1 MLGATSSTLLYCFV
15 MIVCVMLA
23 HAVTSSKKIGGKIW
37 LFLIITILS
46 LLAGFRSENV
56 GLDTITY
63 NWHFQMILDGNAKEL
78 AVMVRESSYV
88 YISEFLLKI
97 FKTPQALFII
107 YAFITNG
114 LIIARFY
121 TLRDKASLP
130 VMVFAYIST
139 QYFFTFN
146 IMRQFVTVAIVFYA
160 TKFLFNKEYFRYV
173 LCCIVSM
180 SFHITGILG
189 LVILVLYYFIYNY
202 ETGQKRKNVW
212 LVVACIPIAIAG
224 GIFLLSKYKDYF
236 TGAVHFDFSPILALK
251 MLILAI
257 YVYREQ
263 RYRKWADVSLRAK
276 MDKENLVVENTM
288 PYVYIVGLIA
298 TMLGSFINY
307 ADRVGI
313 YFMMFEA
320 VFIGYV
326 CKNSSCSSYK
336 VAYLTILLYVF
347 LSTVFSLGGRL
358 QYAVFWS

>member
-1 MLGATSSTLLYCFV
+1 MLSASESTILYIFVGIMCVLLAGAICSCRKNIAKSLV
-15 MIVCVMLA
+15 
-23 HAVTSSKKIGGKIW
+23 
-37 LFLIITILS
+37 FLIVLILS
-46 LLAGFRSENV
+46 LLAGFRAENV
-56 GLDTITY
+56 GMDTVTY
-63 NWHFQMILDGNAKEL
+63 NKLFNLILDGKMNEAL
-78 AVMVRESSYV
+78 WSMREGTFL
-88 YISEFLLKI
+88 YISEALLKI

-107 YAFITNG
+107 YALITNG

-236 TGAVHFDFSPILALK
+236 TGAVPFDFSPILALK

-288 PYVYIVGLIA
+288 PYVYIVGLVA
-298 TMLGSFINY
+298 TMLG
-307 ADRVGI
+307 
-313 YFMMFEA
+313 
-320 VFIGYV
+320 
-326 CKNSSCSSYK
+326 
-336 VAYLTILLYVF
+336 
-347 LSTVFSLGGRL
+347 
-358 QYAVFWS
+358 